1 MPEKLGVFPLEKIKS
16 QLMDK
21 QGMSRTVKRLAHEI
35 LERNE
40 GSDPLV
46 FVGIR
51 NRGDILAKRLQ
62 KLIQTI
68 EGREVPL
75 GILDITLYRDDF
87 ERLHPSPVVQETDI
101 AFDITDKI
109 VILVDD
115 VLYTGRT
122 VRAALDALMDFG
134 RPACIQLAVLVD
146 RGHRELPIKADYVGM
161 VISTAPQEQ
170 VEVHLEEIDGED
182 GVYLVRPQR
191 G

>member
-1 MPEKLGVFPLEKIKS
+1 
-16 QLMDK
+16 
-21 QGMSRTVKRLAHEI
+21 MSRTLQRLAHEI
-35 LERNE
+35 LERNQ
-40 GSDPLV
+40 GCDLLV

-62 KLIQTI
+62 KLIQAI
-68 EGREVPL
+68 EGRTVPL

-87 ERLHPSPVVQETDI
+87 ERLHPSPVVQETEI
-101 AFDITDKI
+101 SFNLTEKT
-109 VILVDD
+109 VVLVDD

-146 RGHRELPIKADYVGM
+146 RGHRELPIKADYVGLG
-161 VISTAPQEQ
+161 ISTAPHEQ

-182 GVYLVRPQR
+182 GVYLIPLERE
-191 G
+191 